1 MSKIPLKPPAELA
14 LQLIT
19 HYSFDLGGYKPHDLI
34 TLWQSEYPVNWLH
47 LAVIEALY
55 QGRYKAVSVQQIL
68 NFWQRKREAT
78 YHFNMEFERMI
89 CSKFPQRLTAPSL
102 AVLPALPQSTP
113 VTHKVPVIEKHSIH
127 SLLPAQI
134 SNNSTQAH
142 ITSTD
147 VENIK
152 YNTQYHTLAQ
162 DQLVASERSEHNSAV
177 QEQPQRQSYE
187 PYQPRYQANPQPVNS
202 GGANHPPIGQF
213 TPHKSDRIESFTS
226 KLKAMTMENL
236 EFAF

>member
-1 MSKIPLKPPAELA
+1 MSTIPLKPPAELA

-34 TLWQSEYPVNWLH
+34 TLWQSEYAVNWLH

-68 NFWQRKREAT
+68 NFWQRKGEAT

-102 AVLPALPQSTP
+102 AVLPTLPQHKP
-113 VTHKVPVIEKHSIH
+113 VTQKVPVIEKNSVNR
-127 SLLPAQI
+127 LLPAQI
-134 SNNSTQAH
+134 SNHGSEAY
-142 ITSTD
+142 IASTD
-147 VENIK
+147 IENIK
-152 YNTQYHTLAQ
+152 YNTQYHIPAQ
-162 DQLVASERSEHNSAV
+162 DQLVVNVSNESNSV
-177 QEQPQRQSYE
+177 IEKQPQRQSYQ
-187 PYQPRYQANPQPVNS
+187 PYQPRYQANCQPVNS
-202 GGANHPPIGQF
+202 GGGNHPPIGQF
-213 TPHKSDRIESFTS
+213 TPQKSDRIESFTS